1 MALAEKDLEI
11 VTEHIQK
18 EFPILR
24 ESSSSELTVLHNNH
38 VLERGRREE
47 ERRYQKEILETI
59 IHQMD
64 KRFAEA
70 REETNR
76 RFEETNRRFEE
87 TNRRFKETNQ
97 QIKESREETN
107 RRFEQMFAYMDKHF
121 KESRDETTR
130 QIKES
135 REDASRQFRYLLWT
149 IGVGLTTITIASK
162 YL

>member
-1 MALAEKDLEI
+1 MALAQKDLEI

-18 EFPILR
+18 EFPILL
-24 ESSSSELTVLHNNH
+24 ELSSSDLTALRNNH
-38 VLERGRREE
+38 ILERGIREE

-76 RFEETNRRFEE
+76 RFEETNRRIAEMISYID
-87 TNRRFKETNQ
+87 K
-97 QIKESREETN
+97 
-107 RRFEQMFAYMDKHF
+107 RFEQVDKRFQSIQWMFG
-121 KESRDETTR
+121 
-130 QIKES
+130 
-135 REDASRQFRYLLWT
+135 
-149 IGVGLTTITIASK
+149 IGFTAITLVIK